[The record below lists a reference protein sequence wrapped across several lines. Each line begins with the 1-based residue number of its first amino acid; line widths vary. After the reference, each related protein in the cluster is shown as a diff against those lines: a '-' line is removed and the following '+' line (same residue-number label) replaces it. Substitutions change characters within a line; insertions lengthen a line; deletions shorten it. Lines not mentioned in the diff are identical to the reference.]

1 VHLSQTGPG
10 IRTPKYF
17 LSTDVSLS
25 SQEVLSRYQIRWS
38 QEVDFW
44 YVKECLGLA
53 DYRLQS
59 DEAIEKWYT
68 VVYLVLVDLYWR
80 RYEEHQPGKKLASL
94 SEVMTRSRQ
103 EHQREVLRS
112 ACEEVARGTPM
123 AQVLK
128 RYLVEPRP
136 KSA

>member
-1 VHLSQTGPG
+1 
-10 IRTPKYF
+10 
-17 LSTDVSLS
+17 VSLS
-25 SQEVLSRYQIRWS
+25 SQEVWRRYQIRWS

-53 DYRLQS
+53 GYRLQS
-59 DEAIEKWYT
+59 YEAIEKWYT
-68 VVYLVLVDLYWR
+68 VVYQVLVYLYWR
-80 RYEEHQPGKKLASL
+80 RYEERQPGKKPESP
-94 SEVMTRSRQ
+94 SEVMTRIRQ

-112 ACEEVARGTPM
+112 ACEEAASGTPVE
-123 AQVLK
+123 QVLK